1 MPLRKPYTP
10 PSQNNNYP
18 PDARGRLKL
27 GKANGGQ
34 IKKFAAGG
42 SSVDDI
48 PALLMDGEFVIKKD
62 IVSMYGKQFFD
73 DLNRGRIK
81 KFAEG
86 GPVGNSTSSSSSVPE
101 SNPSAYSPVNNINIT
116 VNVAK
121 EQSQVVSQN
130 ENSSRSEE
138 DGKEETVKN
147 KDLAEKIKGQVIRV
161 LTEQQRPGGMLS
173 SSVYKKR

>member
-1 MPLRKPYTP
+1 M
-10 PSQNNNYP
+10 
-18 PDARGRLKL
+18 A
-27 GKANGGQ
+27 
-34 IKKFAAGG
+34 
-42 SSVDDI
+42 
-48 PALLMDGEFVIKKD
+48 GEFVIKKD

-73 DLNRGRIK
+73 DLNKGRIK

-86 GPVGNSTSSSSSVPE
+86 GPVGNLSSSPSSVSE
-101 SNPSAYSPVNNINIT
+101 SNSSAYSPVNNINIT

-130 ENSSRSEE
+130 QNSSGSEE
-138 DGKEETVKN
+138 DGKEETIKN

-173 SSVYKKR
+173 SSIYKKR